1 MEFYLEQSGSVT
13 AAQERVASIL
23 NCIRQLERTAL
34 LAPLPLKVSLFARF
48 LQFCTVA
55 EVLPLPL
62 LNIGLQARR
71 FAGAGRQK
79 VQEARPPQ
87 LALGR
92 RPTVTREREE
102 EVQISLPAAW
112 DAATRALPSSN
123 VISRR
128 ELFAAWRSWLQYNLI
143 A

>member
-1 MEFYLEQSGSVT
+1 MLPRSELAAFLVEFYLEQSGSVT
-13 AAQERVASIL
+13 QAQERVASIL
-23 NCIRQLERTAL
+23 QCIRSLERTAH

-48 LQFCTVA
+48 LQFCELK

-71 FAGAGRQK
+71 FAGARPK
-79 VQEARPPQ
+79 VEPQAKPQ

-92 RPTVTREREE
+92 RPTVTREEE
-102 EVQISLPAAW
+102 LQISLTAAW
-112 DAATRALPSSN
+112 DAATRALPSSS

-128 ELFAAWRSWLQYNLI
+128 ELFAP
-143 A
+143 